1 MLSLALPRLFHLTKM
16 KTMTYKLFIILSLL
30 ISVASASQRQAINA
44 KRFEALSGVREG
56 DNASNKDGKSFW
68 DNKYNDTK
76 YVFGKKPAKFL
87 AQNFDYIPNEGKV
100 LDMGMGEGRNAVFLA
115 RKGYKVTGIDI
126 SSVAVKK
133 AKMLAE
139 EYGVRINTIV
149 ASMNKYK
156 IPDGS
161 FDAIICFYYVDRELH
176 NKMLSWLRPGGVLIY
191 ESHTDLQ
198 KTVKGNERYD
208 EAYLLQPSE
217 LLTMF
222 KGMRILKYEEPLHTG
237 EFTASIILKKPE

>member
-1 MLSLALPRLFHLTKM
+1 MQSLIKFLFLSLIVLQ
-16 KTMTYKLFIILSLL
+16 
-30 ISVASASQRQAINA
+30 SAYANQRQAINA
-44 KRFEALSGVREG
+44 KRYEALSGIREA
-56 DNASNKDGKSFW
+56 DATTNKDGKVFW
-68 DNKYNDTK
+68 DSKYSDTK

-87 AQNFDYIPNEGKV
+87 SLNYDYIPPESKV
-100 LDMGMGEGRNAVFLA
+100 LDMGMGEGRNAVFMA

-133 AKMLAE
+133 AKMLAD

-156 IPDGS
+156 VADGS
-161 FDAIICFYYVDRELH
+161 FDAIICFYYVDRKLH
-176 NKMLSWLRPGGVLIY
+176 ERMLSWLRPGGILIY

-198 KTVKGNERYD
+198 RTVKGNERYD
-208 EAYLLQPSE
+208 EEYLLRSSE
-217 LLTMF
+217 LLSMF
-222 KGMRILKYEEPLHTG
+222 KGMKILKYEEPVHTG

>member
-1 MLSLALPRLFHLTKM
+1 METVMSVWFKS
-16 KTMTYKLFIILSLL
+16 FVIFLL
-30 ISVASASQRQAINA
+30 VSPVWANQRQAINA
-44 KRFEALSGVREG
+44 KRYEALSGIRETE
-56 DNASNKDGKSFW
+56 AATTNKDGKVFW
-68 DNKYNDTK
+68 DSKYSDSK

-87 AQNFDYIPNEGKV
+87 AQNYEYIPNESKV

-133 AKMLAE
+133 AKMLAD
-139 EYGVRINTIV
+139 EYGVRINTVV

-156 IPDGS
+156 IPNGS
-161 FDAIICFYYVDRELH
+161 FDAIICFYYVDRQLH
-176 NKMLSWLRPGGVLIY
+176 ERMLAWLKPGGILIY

-208 EAYLLQPSE
+208 QEYLLRPTE

>member
-1 MLSLALPRLFHLTKM
+1 MRGYFKSF
-16 KTMTYKLFIILSLL
+16 FILL
-30 ISVASASQRQAINA
+30 ICMSSAFANQRQAINA
-44 KRFEALSGVREG
+44 KRYEALSGIRETE
-56 DNASNKDGKSFW
+56 ASSNKDGKGFW
-68 DNKYNDTK
+68 DSKYSDTK

-87 AQNFDYIPNEGKV
+87 AQNYDYIPPEAKV

-115 RKGYKVTGIDI
+115 RKGYKVTGVDI

-133 AKMLAE
+133 SKMLAD

-156 IPDGS
+156 ISDGAY
-161 FDAIICFYYVDRELH
+161 DAIICFYYVDRKLH
-176 NKMLSWLRPGGVLIY
+176 ERMLSWLKPGGILIY

-198 KTVKGNERYD
+198 TTVKGSERYD
-208 EAYLLQPSE
+208 QEYLLRPSE

-222 KGMRILKYEEPLHTG
+222 KGMKILKYEEPLHTG
-237 EFTASIILKKPE
+237 EFTASIILKKSQ

>member
-1 MLSLALPRLFHLTKM
+1 MQVWSKIFV
-16 KTMTYKLFIILSLL
+16 L
-30 ISVASASQRQAINA
+30 IFVSFSAYASQRQAINS
-44 KRFEALSGVREG
+44 KRYEALSGIRSD
-56 DNASNKDGKSFW
+56 DNIPTTTTGSGTKEVKTFW
-68 DNKYNDTK
+68 DNKFSDTK

-87 AQNFDYIPNEGKV
+87 SQNFDYIPLESRV
-100 LDMGMGEGRNAVFLA
+100 LDMGMSEGRNAVFLA

-133 AKMLAE
+133 AKMLAS

-161 FDAIICFYYVDRELH
+161 FDAILCFYYVDRSLH
-176 NKMLSWLRPGGVLIY
+176 EKMISWLRPGGILIY

-198 KTVKGNERYD
+198 RQVKGSELYST
-208 EAYLLQPSE
+208 EYLLRPGE

-222 KGMRILKYEEPLHTG
+222 KGMKVLKYEEPLHTG
-237 EFTASIILKKPE
+237 EFTTSIILQKPE